1 MNNKNNIKIMIH
13 EFNKYDTQMK
23 KKNIKGQMN
32 IMYKCAICAH
42 VGTATIPKQTKPMHT
57 NMRY

>member
-23 KKNIKGQMN
+23 KKN